1 MILSTLNVN
10 GIRSA
15 ESKGLLNWL
24 SEIKTDIICF
34 QELKAT
40 KEQIPVKILESGYFG
55 YYKSAEKKGYSGVG
69 ILSKKEPLNI
79 FDSCGIEW
87 IDKDGRFIAAEF
99 DNFVVIS
106 AYFPSGT
113 TGDERQHIKYTFL
126 DQFYD
131 FTHNFQKKM
140 GKELILCGD
149 LNIAH
154 KPIDIHNPISN
165 KNSSGFL
172 PEEREWF
179 SKFLD
184 SGFVDVFRNLNQD
197 KKDLYSW
204 WSYRAN
210 ARTNNKGW
218 RIDYQLCTPTYSKK
232 AKKAWIDTS
241 YVLSD
246 HASVTIQYAE

>member
-1 MILSTLNVN
+1 MRVFK
-10 GIRSA
+10 A
-15 ESKGLLNWL
+15 
-24 SEIKTDIICF
+24 DIICF

-69 ILSKKEPLNI
+69 ILSKIKPLNVY
-79 FDSCGIEW
+79 DTCGIEW
-87 IDKDGRFIAAEF
+87 IDSEGRFIAAEY
-99 DNFVVIS
+99 DNYVVVS
-106 AYFPSGT
+106 VYFPSGT
-113 TGDERQHIKYTFL
+113 TGDVRQNVKYEFL

-131 FTHNFQKKM
+131 FIHTFQSKM

-154 KPIDIHNPISN
+154 KPIDIHNPVSN

-179 SKFLD
+179 TKFLE
-184 SGFVDVFRNLNQD
+184 SGFVDVFRILNED

-204 WSYRAN
+204 WSYRAG
-210 ARTNNKGW
+210 ARKNNKGW
-218 RIDYQLCTPTYSKK
+218 RIDYICV
-232 AKKAWIDTS
+232 TS
-241 YVLSD
+241 TLENKIVDAGILPDVKHSD
-246 HASVTIQYAE
+246 HCPVFLTIKK